1 MKITKN
7 RLKQIIKEEFENS
20 KKKGREKFYHD
31 LKSKE
36 EEESDI
42 DYDVERALDYFFTL
56 INSPEEVTEFMSL
69 LDDAL
74 VAAVEDGKLGSVD
87 GVKRAIVEFIKQIAP
102 KVSVAV
108 STIDMTS
115 DDEEGKE
122 DSEF

>member
-31 LKSKE
+31 LKSKD
-36 EEESDI
+36 EESDI

-56 INSPEEVTEFMSL
+56 INSPEEVAEFMSL

-115 DDEEGKE
+115 NG
-122 DSEF
+122 S